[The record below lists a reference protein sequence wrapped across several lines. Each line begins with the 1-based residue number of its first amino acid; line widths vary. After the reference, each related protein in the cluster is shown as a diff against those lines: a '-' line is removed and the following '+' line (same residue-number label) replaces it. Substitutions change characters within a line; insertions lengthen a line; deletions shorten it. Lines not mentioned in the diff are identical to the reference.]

1 MYFVCIIC
9 RDSRLWTDH
18 VYSSIYLAIDIDY
31 SIKLLV
37 DVEVNCYHTITQF
50 IRETVWLLLQS

>member
-50 IRETVWLLLQS
+50 IRETV